1 MSIKFVEPKPI
12 KAELIQE
19 LDSLV
24 GQLHNLS
31 IRKPMTFHVQEAA
44 MEARMADFL
53 ELSEQD
59 FIRGWTDC
67 EEGIEH
73 RTGKSEAYN
82 AGYAD
87 CYEYENQGGQ

>member
-19 LDSLV
+19 LDGLV
-24 GQLHNLS
+24 SQLQNLS
-31 IRKPMTFHVQEAA
+31 IYKPMPFHVQEAA

-73 RTGKSEAYN
+73 REGKSEAYN

-87 CYEYENQGGQ
+87 CYEYENRGGQ

>member
-12 KAELIQE
+12 KPELIQE
-19 LDSLV
+19 LDGLV
-24 GQLHNLS
+24 GQLRNLS
-31 IRKPMTFHVQEAA
+31 IYKPMPFHVQEAA

-73 RTGKSEAYN
+73 REGKSEAYN

-87 CYEYENQGGQ
+87 CYEYENRGGQ

>member
-19 LDSLV
+19 LDGLV

-44 MEARMADFL
+44 MEARMSDYL
-53 ELSEQD
+53 ELTEQS
-59 FIRGWTDC
+59 FIKGWTDC
-67 EEGIEH
+67 EEGIPCKEYQSDAYYN
-73 RTGKSEAYN
+73 GFSE
-82 AGYAD
+82 
-87 CYEYENQGGQ
+87 CYRYENQGGE

>member
-19 LDSLV
+19 LDGLV

-31 IRKPMTFHVQEAA
+31 IRKPMPFRVQEAA
-44 MEARMADFL
+44 MEAMMSDFV

-73 RTGKSEAYN
+73 REGKSEAYN

-87 CYEYENQGGQ
+87 CYQYQNQGG

>member
-19 LDSLV
+19 LDGLV

-31 IRKPMTFHVQEAA
+31 IRKPMPFHVQEAA
-44 MEARMADFL
+44 MEAMMSDFV

-73 RTGKSEAYN
+73 REGKSEAYN
-82 AGYAD
+82 AGYSD
-87 CYEYENQGGQ
+87 CYQYQNQGG

>member
-19 LDSLV
+19 LDGLV

-31 IRKPMTFHVQEAA
+31 IRKPMPFHVQEAA
-44 MEARMADFL
+44 MEARMADYL

-59 FIRGWTDC
+59 FISGWTDC
-67 EEGIEH
+67 EESIEH
-73 RTGKSEAYN
+73 REGKSEAYN

-87 CYEYENQGGQ
+87 CYQYENRGGR

>member
-19 LDSLV
+19 LDGLV
-24 GQLHNLS
+24 SQLHNLS

-44 MEARMADFL
+44 MEARMSDFV

-73 RTGKSEAYN
+73 REGKSEAYN

-87 CYEYENQGGQ
+87 CYQYENQGGE

>member
-31 IRKPMTFHVQEAA
+31 IRKPMTFHVQEAV

-73 RTGKSEAYN
+73 RAGKSEAYN

-87 CYEYENQGGQ
+87 CYQYKNQGG

>member
-12 KAELIQE
+12 KAELIQK
-19 LDSLV
+19 LDGLV

-31 IRKPMTFHVQEAA
+31 IRKPMPFHVQEAA
-44 MEARMADFL
+44 MEARMSDYL

-59 FIRGWTDC
+59 FICGWTDC

-73 RTGKSEAYN
+73 REGKSEAYN

-87 CYEYENQGGQ
+87 CYQYENRGGR

>member
-19 LDSLV
+19 LDGLV

-31 IRKPMTFHVQEAA
+31 IRKPMPFHVQEAA
-44 MEARMADFL
+44 MQARMADFL

-73 RTGKSEAYN
+73 REGKSEAYN
-82 AGYAD
+82 TGYAD
-87 CYEYENQGGQ
+87 CYQYENQGGQ

>member
-24 GQLHNLS
+24 GQLHSLS
-31 IRKPMTFHVQEAA
+31 IRKPMTFHVQEAV
-44 MEARMADFL
+44 MEARMSDFL

-73 RTGKSEAYN
+73 RAGKSEAYN

-87 CYEYENQGGQ
+87 CYEYENKGGQ

>member
-19 LDSLV
+19 LDGLV

-31 IRKPMTFHVQEAA
+31 IRKPMPFHVQEAA
-44 MEARMADFL
+44 MEAMMSDFV

-73 RTGKSEAYN
+73 REGKSEAYN

-87 CYEYENQGGQ
+87 CYQYQNQGG

>member
-19 LDSLV
+19 LDGLV
-24 GQLHNLS
+24 SQLHNLS
-31 IRKPMTFHVQEAA
+31 IRKPMPFHVQEAA

-73 RTGKSEAYN
+73 SAGKSEAYN

-87 CYEYENQGGQ
+87 CYQYENQGG